1 MIRMIDE
8 HKRYITY
15 ILAETDVKRQQ
26 MLYNLYIDT
35 MKMFHVKLNSID
47 INVLKVIDNKV
58 KNDKGMKEL
67 LKTDATKNLCK
78 QNAIKV
84 DLASIFD
91 RTEPIEDYKLV
102 PEPNHLVKR
111 YKCNTLKKGW
121 EQRVSETGEI
131 DYHNPETGKSQTERP
146 KSCKFSAIKDGT
158 TKFVLRDPRDPGNCD
173 TCRVP
178 LTDVSPGT
186 YINEN
191 DDAIKKKR
199 SKLYKEFDKCYEDHT
214 SPEAFARFN
223 KFVLDMSQRVD
234 LLSDTPTDLK
244 PLYSPGTKKNPKYG
258 ATYQNKPWYLDYNK
272 AIKRKPRSFYKYL
285 IKYNKD
291 GKHTNPNR
299 RARGVSDGT
308 KLKDLLR
315 CTLTFKHGTDLQKAL
330 NYLIY
335 SYSEHINMVKNGWA
349 NYKKE
354 FYGEYV
360 DVKIIFMIPGTLLC
374 CEVQLITEAQEQ
386 FKKQLHKDYG
396 MVRIVNSVNAMEFD
410 NVSRDVLHS
419 KDETYLRRMRD
430 RYQAIIDP
438 TLSKWDRVRGAVMSP
453 RQVESDPSAANET

>member
-1 MIRMIDE
+1 MIDE

-244 PLYSPGTKKNPKYG
+244 PMYSADTKNNPKYG
-258 ATYQNKPWYLDYNK
+258 ATYLNYNKEIVPWYLDYNK

-285 IKYNKD
+285 IKYNSFYPV
-291 GKHTNPNR
+291 GKR
-299 RARGVSDGT
+299 RWQRTVECST
-308 KLKDLLR
+308 TRLLSGSKK
-315 CTLTFKHGTDLQKAL
+315 THPGSGSQHHLQ
-330 NYLIY
+330 N
-335 SYSEHINMVKNGWA
+335 SCPV
-349 NYKKE
+349 
-354 FYGEYV
+354 V
-360 DVKIIFMIPGTLLC
+360 
-374 CEVQLITEAQEQ
+374 
-386 FKKQLHKDYG
+386 KQLDQENGQRHLPGPDPQFPYP
-396 MVRIVNSVNAMEFD
+396 NCL
-410 NVSRDVLHS
+410 VLG
-419 KDETYLRRMRD
+419 KR
-430 RYQAIIDP
+430 
-438 TLSKWDRVRGAVMSP
+438 
-453 RQVESDPSAANET
+453 